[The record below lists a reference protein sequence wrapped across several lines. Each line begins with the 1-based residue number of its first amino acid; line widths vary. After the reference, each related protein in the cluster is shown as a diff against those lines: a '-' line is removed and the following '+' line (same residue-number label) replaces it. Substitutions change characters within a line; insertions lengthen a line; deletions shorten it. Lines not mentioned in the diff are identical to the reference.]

1 MRVFPNRLVANGTH
15 NRLNGGPGTR
25 ISLSIHVAFPFAII
39 NLISFPLTHIASSH
53 RLPSHRTTQ
62 NLASTKKIWDLDET
76 SNSNAASTNSA
87 TNSSLNNSTTVVSQK
102 QAAVNKQG
110 VDDGQVVVNST
121 NGASL
126 NASNVV
132 VVSQNPQTST
142 DPLFLSDSQWR
153 NEPGTWATNASDHA
167 VSQPIMMQRS
177 GSFPGLELSPRSGGD
192 NGPLGLKMVEYLLDS
207 SPTTKDIDLRMSRIG
222 LNDNPNNLTNNM
234 VDASGKQKKL
244 DKESLDSSN
253 TNGNLIQNG
262 VGLTNGTGG
271 PVVVGNSVNGLV
283 NVVDDLDDN
292 KSFNKTPG
300 GPNLDSMMINGGNN
314 GLVDD
319 QVNKLVNVKGMSHS
333 AVSGASAHLQ
343 NNLSDQISN
352 INGAAGNADS
362 FVQNHMFQSYQDFD
376 NAFTTTMDSLQFDYQ
391 MMGAIDSAG
400 GILDYGSQLYG
411 QRNPGQQPPQSN
423 QPGIQTSTQQQP
435 PQLQHH
441 QQQMQMH
448 QQPPQIVPNQNP
460 QQNPTNPFPQNYYQ
474 DPYAAQMGPHMIP
487 TGPPMMQQP
496 AYYGLPAWV
505 SSELDSLIRNI
516 ILPGLSFS

>member
-1 MRVFPNRLVANGTH
+1 M
-15 NRLNGGPGTR
+15 
-25 ISLSIHVAFPFAII
+25 
-39 NLISFPLTHIASSH
+39 
-53 RLPSHRTTQ
+53 
-62 NLASTKKIWDLDET
+62 
-76 SNSNAASTNSA
+76 
-87 TNSSLNNSTTVVSQK
+87 
-102 QAAVNKQG
+102 
-110 VDDGQVVVNST
+110 VVNST
-121 NGASL
+121 NGAAL
-126 NASNVV
+126 NAGNVV
-132 VVSQNPQTST
+132 VVAQNPQTST

-222 LNDNPNNLTNNM
+222 LNDNMNANNLA
-234 VDASGKQKKL
+234 DGKQKKL
-244 DKESLDSSN
+244 DKDTLDSSS

-262 VGLTNGTGG
+262 GGLTNGTGG
-271 PVVVGNSVNGLV
+271 PVVVTGGSVNGLV
-283 NVVDDLDDN
+283 VVDDLDDN

-319 QVNKLVNVKGMSHS
+319 SVNKLVNVKGGMGHS
-333 AVSGASAHLQ
+333 AGAGGHLQ
-343 NNLSDQISN
+343 NNLGDQIGN
-352 INGAAGNADS
+352 LNGAAGNADS

-411 QRNPGQQPPQSN
+411 QRPTAQQPPQNN
-423 QPGIQTSTQQQP
+423 QAGIQTSTQQQ

-474 DPYAAQMGPHMIP
+474 DPYAAQMAPHMIP

-496 AYYGLPAWV
+496 AYYGLPPWV
-505 SSELDSLIRNI
+505 SDTY
-516 ILPGLSFS
+516 